1 MDIELRKIVKKQLL
15 WVALVSISMFFAS
28 MLSAFIV
35 EKADVGNWKDFIL
48 PVASFKIE
56 INAETVPIW
65 FGEEYERSF
74 EVGYFLIS
82 TSIIIFSSFLLFFI
96 KPLLKKGKSIFSLV
110 FIVLILGILFTY
122 FQIKGWQE
130 LTNQGV
136 YLTGVGS
143 NVAGS
148 FLYIL
153 TLTHLLHL
161 FGGLIGLCIST
172 IKSKQNLY
180 SINNYLG
187 LELTTIYWH
196 FLTILWIILYSFL
209 KFY

>member
-1 MDIELRKIVKKQLL
+1 MDIALRNTVKKQLL

-35 EKADVGNWKDFIL
+35 EKADVGNWKVFIL
-48 PVASFKIE
+48 PDQ
-56 INAETVPIW
+56 
-65 FGEEYERSF
+65 F
-74 EVGYFLIS
+74 EIS
-82 TSIIIFSSFLLFFI
+82 TAIIILSSFLLFFI
-96 KPLLKKGKSIFSLV
+96 KPLLKREKSIFVLV
-110 FIVLILGILFTY
+110 SVVFTLGILFSY
-122 FQIKGWQE
+122 FQIKGWQQ
-130 LTNQGV
+130 LTNEGV

-161 FGGLIGLCIST
+161 VGGLVGLCIST

-187 LELTTIYWH
+187 LELTSIYWH
-196 FLTILWIILYSFL
+196 FLTILWIILFTFL

>member
-48 PVASFKIE
+48 PVYFTIDWHNESVDI
-56 INAETVPIW
+56 
-65 FGEEYERSF
+65 
-74 EVGYFLIS
+74 GYFLIS
-82 TSIIIFSSFLLFFI
+82 TVIIIISSLLLLFV
-96 KPLLKKGKSIFSLV
+96 KPLLKNGKSIFSLV
-110 FIVLILGILFTY
+110 FIVFILGILFTY
-122 FQIKGWQE
+122 FQIKGWQQ

-161 FGGLIGLCIST
+161 FGGLVGLCIST

-187 LELTTIYWH
+187 LELTSIYWH
-196 FLTILWIILYSFL
+196 FLTILWIILFSFL

>member
-1 MDIELRKIVKKQLL
+1 MDIALRNRVKKQLL

-35 EKADVGNWKDFIL
+35 EKADVGNWKDIVL
-48 PVASFKIE
+48 PVFTINTPEFIKDWYYLSFD
-56 INAETVPIW
+56 
-65 FGEEYERSF
+65 
-74 EVGYFLIS
+74 VGYFLIS
-82 TSIIIFSSFLLFFI
+82 TVIIIISSSLLFFI
-96 KPLLKKGKSIFSLV
+96 KPLLKKGKPIFSLI
-110 FIVLILGILFTY
+110 FIVLILGILFSF
-122 FQIKGWQE
+122 FQITGWKE
-130 LTNQGV
+130 LANQGV
-136 YLTGVGS
+136 YLTGPGS

-153 TLTHLLHL
+153 TFTHLLHL
-161 FGGLIGLCIST
+161 FGGLVGLCIST

-187 LELTTIYWH
+187 LELTSIYWH
-196 FLTILWIILYSFL
+196 FLTILWIILYVFL

>member
-1 MDIELRKIVKKQLL
+1 MDIALRNTVKKQLL
-15 WVALVSISMFFAS
+15 WVALAAISMFFAS

-35 EKADVGNWKDFIL
+35 EKADVGNWKVFIL
-48 PVASFKIE
+48 PDQ
-56 INAETVPIW
+56 
-65 FGEEYERSF
+65 F
-74 EVGYFLIS
+74 EIS
-82 TSIIIFSSFLLFFI
+82 TVIILVSSFLLFFI
-96 KPLLKKGKSIFSLV
+96 KPLLKREKSIFGLV
-110 FIVLILGILFTY
+110 FIVLILGILFSY
-122 FQIKGWQE
+122 FQIKGWQQ
-130 LTNQGV
+130 LTTEGV
-136 YLTGVGS
+136 YLTGAGS

-161 FGGLIGLCIST
+161 FGGLVGLCIST

-187 LELTTIYWH
+187 LELTSIYWH
-196 FLTILWIILYSFL
+196 FLTILWIILFTFL

>member
-1 MDIELRKIVKKQLL
+1 MDIALRNRVKKQLL

-35 EKADVGNWKDFIL
+35 EKADVGNWKDIVL
-48 PVASFKIE
+48 PVFTINTPEFIKDWYYLSFD
-56 INAETVPIW
+56 
-65 FGEEYERSF
+65 
-74 EVGYFLIS
+74 VGYFLIS
-82 TSIIIFSSFLLFFI
+82 TVIIIISSSLLFFI
-96 KPLLKKGKSIFSLV
+96 KPLLKKGKPIFSLI
-110 FIVLILGILFTY
+110 FIVLILGILFSF
-122 FQIKGWQE
+122 FQITGWKE
-130 LTNQGV
+130 LANQGV
-136 YLTGVGS
+136 YLTGPGS

-161 FGGLIGLCIST
+161 FGGLVGLCIST

-187 LELTTIYWH
+187 LELTSIYWH
-196 FLTILWIILYSFL
+196 FLTILWIILYVFL

>member
-1 MDIELRKIVKKQLL
+1 MDIALRNTVKKQLL

-35 EKADVGNWKDFIL
+35 EKADVVNWKVFIL
-48 PVASFKIE
+48 PDQ
-56 INAETVPIW
+56 
-65 FGEEYERSF
+65 F
-74 EVGYFLIS
+74 EIS
-82 TSIIIFSSFLLFFI
+82 TVIILVSSFLLFFI
-96 KPLLKKGKSIFSLV
+96 KPLLKRGKSIFGLV
-110 FIVLILGILFTY
+110 FIVLILGILFSY
-122 FQIKGWQE
+122 FQIKGWQQ
-130 LTNQGV
+130 LTNEGV
-136 YLTGVGS
+136 YLTGIGS

-161 FGGLIGLCIST
+161 VGGLVGLCIST

-187 LELTTIYWH
+187 LELTSIYWH
-196 FLTILWIILYSFL
+196 FLTILWIILFTFL
-209 KFY
+209 NNFNKYTPHF

>member
-1 MDIELRKIVKKQLL
+1 MDIALRNIVKKQLL

-35 EKADVGNWKDFIL
+35 EKADVGNWKVFIL
-48 PVASFKIE
+48 PDQ
-56 INAETVPIW
+56 
-65 FGEEYERSF
+65 F
-74 EVGYFLIS
+74 EIS
-82 TSIIIFSSFLLFFI
+82 TAIILVSSFLLFFI
-96 KPLLKKGKSIFSLV
+96 KPLLKREKSIFGLV
-110 FIVLILGILFTY
+110 FIVLILGVLFSY
-122 FQIKGWQE
+122 FQIKGWQQ
-130 LTNQGV
+130 LTTEGV

-161 FGGLIGLCIST
+161 VGGLVGLCIST

-187 LELTTIYWH
+187 LELTSIYWH
-196 FLTILWIILYSFL
+196 FLTILWIILFTFL

>member
-1 MDIELRKIVKKQLL
+1 MDIALRNRVKKQLL

-35 EKADVGNWKDFIL
+35 EKADVGNWKDIVL
-48 PVASFKIE
+48 PVFTINTPEFIKDWYYLSFD
-56 INAETVPIW
+56 
-65 FGEEYERSF
+65 
-74 EVGYFLIS
+74 VGYFLIS
-82 TSIIIFSSFLLFFI
+82 TVIIIISSSLLFFI
-96 KPLLKKGKSIFSLV
+96 KPLLKKGKPIFSLI
-110 FIVLILGILFTY
+110 FIVLILGILFSF
-122 FQIKGWQE
+122 FQITGWKE

-136 YLTGVGS
+136 YLTGPGS

-153 TLTHLLHL
+153 TFTHLLHL
-161 FGGLIGLCIST
+161 FGGLVGLCIST

-187 LELTTIYWH
+187 LELTSIYWH
-196 FLTILWIILYSFL
+196 FLTILWIILYAFL

>member
-48 PVASFKIE
+48 PVYFTIDWNNESVDI
-56 INAETVPIW
+56 
-65 FGEEYERSF
+65 
-74 EVGYFLIS
+74 GYFLIS
-82 TSIIIFSSFLLFFI
+82 TVIIIISSSLLLFV
-96 KPLLKKGKSIFSLV
+96 KPLLKNGKSIFSLV
-110 FIVLILGILFTY
+110 FIVFILGILFTY

-130 LTNQGV
+130 LTKQGV

-161 FGGLIGLCIST
+161 FGGLVGLCIST

-187 LELTTIYWH
+187 LELTSIYWH
-196 FLTILWIILYSFL
+196 FLTILWIILFSFL

>member
-1 MDIELRKIVKKQLL
+1 MDIALRNRVKKQLL

-48 PVASFKIE
+48 PVSFTIDWNNE
-56 INAETVPIW
+56 SVDI
-65 FGEEYERSF
+65 
-74 EVGYFLIS
+74 GYFLIS
-82 TSIIIFSSFLLFFI
+82 TVIIIISSLLLLFV
-96 KPLLKKGKSIFSLV
+96 KPLLKNGKSIFSLV
-110 FIVLILGILFTY
+110 FIVFILGILFTY

-187 LELTTIYWH
+187 LELTSIYWH
-196 FLTILWIILYSFL
+196 FLTILWIILFTFL

>member
-1 MDIELRKIVKKQLL
+1 MDIVLRNTVKKQLL

-35 EKADVGNWKDFIL
+35 EKADVVNWKVFIL
-48 PVASFKIE
+48 PVFTINTPEFIKDWYYLSFD
-56 INAETVPIW
+56 
-65 FGEEYERSF
+65 
-74 EVGYFLIS
+74 VGYFLIS
-82 TSIIIFSSFLLFFI
+82 TVIIIISSSLLFFI
-96 KPLLKKGKSIFSLV
+96 KPLLKKGKPIFSLI
-110 FIVLILGILFTY
+110 FIVLILGILFSF
-122 FQIKGWQE
+122 FQITGWKE
-130 LTNQGV
+130 LANQGV
-136 YLTGVGS
+136 YLTGPGS

-153 TLTHLLHL
+153 TFTHLLHL
-161 FGGLIGLCIST
+161 FGGLVGLCIST

-187 LELTTIYWH
+187 LELTSIYWH
-196 FLTILWIILYSFL
+196 FLTILWIILYVFL

>member
-1 MDIELRKIVKKQLL
+1 MDIALRNTVKKQLL

-35 EKADVGNWKDFIL
+35 EKADVVNWKVFIL
-48 PVASFKIE
+48 PDQ
-56 INAETVPIW
+56 
-65 FGEEYERSF
+65 F
-74 EVGYFLIS
+74 EIS
-82 TSIIIFSSFLLFFI
+82 TGVIILVSSFLLFFI
-96 KPLLKKGKSIFSLV
+96 KPLLKRGKSIFGLV
-110 FIVLILGILFTY
+110 FIVLILGILFSY
-122 FQIKGWQE
+122 FQIKGWQQ
-130 LTNQGV
+130 LTNEGV
-136 YLTGVGS
+136 YLTGIGS

-161 FGGLIGLCIST
+161 VGGLVGLCIST

-187 LELTTIYWH
+187 LELTSIYWH
-196 FLTILWIILYSFL
+196 FLTILWIILFTFL

>member
-1 MDIELRKIVKKQLL
+1 MDIALRNTVKKQLL

-35 EKADVGNWKDFIL
+35 EKADVGNWKYFIL
-48 PVASFKIE
+48 PVAFTFDLVVASPSSDWVIGGSG
-56 INAETVPIW
+56 I
-65 FGEEYERSF
+65 
-74 EVGYFLIS
+74 VGYFLIS
-82 TSIIIFSSFLLFFI
+82 TVIIILSSFLLFFI
-96 KPLLKKGKSIFSLV
+96 KPLLKKGKSVFSLV
-110 FIVLILGILFTY
+110 FIVLILGILFSY
-122 FQIKGWQE
+122 FQIKGWQQ
-130 LTNQGV
+130 LTIDGV
-136 YLTGVGS
+136 YLTGAGS

-161 FGGLIGLCIST
+161 VGGLVGLCIST

-187 LELTTIYWH
+187 LELISIYWH
-196 FLTILWIILYSFL
+196 FLTILWVILFAFL

>member
-48 PVASFKIE
+48 PVYFTIDWNNESVDI
-56 INAETVPIW
+56 
-65 FGEEYERSF
+65 
-74 EVGYFLIS
+74 GYFLIS
-82 TSIIIFSSFLLFFI
+82 TVIIIISSLLLLFV
-96 KPLLKKGKSIFSLV
+96 KPLLKNGKSIFSLV
-110 FIVLILGILFTY
+110 FIVFILGILFTY

-161 FGGLIGLCIST
+161 FGGLVGLCIST

-187 LELTTIYWH
+187 LELTSIYWH
-196 FLTILWIILYSFL
+196 FLTILWIILFTFL

>member
-1 MDIELRKIVKKQLL
+1 MDIALRNIVKKQLL

-35 EKADVGNWKDFIL
+35 EKADVGNWEDFIL
-48 PVASFKIE
+48 PVAFTFDLVVTSPSSDWV
-56 INAETVPIW
+56 AGGSGV
-65 FGEEYERSF
+65 
-74 EVGYFLIS
+74 VGYFSIS
-82 TSIIIFSSFLLFFI
+82 TVIIILSSFLLFFI
-96 KPLLKKGKSIFSLV
+96 KPLLKKEKSIFSLV
-110 FIVLILGILFTY
+110 FIVLILGILFSY
-122 FQIKGWQE
+122 FQISGWKE

-136 YLTGVGS
+136 YLTGPGS

-161 FGGLIGLCIST
+161 FGGLVGLCIST

-187 LELTTIYWH
+187 LELTSIYWH
-196 FLTILWIILYSFL
+196 FLTVLWIILYAFL

>member
-48 PVASFKIE
+48 PVYFTIDWNNESVDI
-56 INAETVPIW
+56 
-65 FGEEYERSF
+65 
-74 EVGYFLIS
+74 GYFLIS
-82 TSIIIFSSFLLFFI
+82 TVIIIISSLLLLFV
-96 KPLLKKGKSIFSLV
+96 KPLLKNGKSIFSLV
-110 FIVLILGILFTY
+110 FIVFILGILFTY

-130 LTNQGV
+130 LTKQGV
-136 YLTGVGS
+136 YLTGIGS

-161 FGGLIGLCIST
+161 FGGLVGLCIST

-196 FLTILWIILYSFL
+196 FLTILWIILFTFL

>member
-1 MDIELRKIVKKQLL
+1 MDIALRNRVKKQLL

-35 EKADVGNWKDFIL
+35 EKGDVDNWKNFIL
-48 PVASFKIE
+48 P
-56 INAETVPIW
+56 N
-65 FGEEYERSF
+65 
-74 EVGYFLIS
+74 YFVIS
-82 TSIIIFSSFLLFFI
+82 TGIIILSSLLLFFI
-96 KPLLKKGKSIFSLV
+96 KSTLKKGKSIFGLV
-110 FIVLILGILFTY
+110 FMVLILGLLFSF
-122 FQIKGWQE
+122 FQIKGWEQ
-130 LTNQGV
+130 LTSQGI
-136 YLTGVGS
+136 YLTGIGS

-161 FGGLIGLCIST
+161 VGGLVGLCIST

-187 LELTTIYWH
+187 LELTSIYWH
-196 FLTILWIILYSFL
+196 FLTILWIILFTFL

>member
-48 PVASFKIE
+48 PVYFTIDWNNESVDI
-56 INAETVPIW
+56 
-65 FGEEYERSF
+65 
-74 EVGYFLIS
+74 GYFLIS
-82 TSIIIFSSFLLFFI
+82 TVIIIISSLLLLFV
-96 KPLLKKGKSIFSLV
+96 KPLLKNGKSIFSLV
-110 FIVLILGILFTY
+110 FIVFILGILFTY

-130 LTNQGV
+130 LTKQGV

-161 FGGLIGLCIST
+161 FGGLVGLCIST

-196 FLTILWIILYSFL
+196 FLTILWIILFSFL

>member
-1 MDIELRKIVKKQLL
+1 MDIALRNTVKKQLL

-35 EKADVGNWKDFIL
+35 EKADVVNWKVFIL
-48 PVASFKIE
+48 PDQ
-56 INAETVPIW
+56 
-65 FGEEYERSF
+65 F
-74 EVGYFLIS
+74 EIS
-82 TSIIIFSSFLLFFI
+82 TVIILVSSFLLFFI
-96 KPLLKKGKSIFSLV
+96 KPLLKREKSIFGLV
-110 FIVLILGILFTY
+110 LIVLILGILFSY
-122 FQIKGWQE
+122 FQIKGWHQ
-130 LTNQGV
+130 LTTEGV
-136 YLTGVGS
+136 YLTGAGS

-161 FGGLIGLCIST
+161 FGGLVGLCIST

-187 LELTTIYWH
+187 LELTSIYWH
-196 FLTILWIILYSFL
+196 FLTILWIILFTFL

>member
-1 MDIELRKIVKKQLL
+1 MDIALRNTVKKQLL

-35 EKADVGNWKDFIL
+35 EKADVGNWKVFIL
-48 PVASFKIE
+48 PDQ
-56 INAETVPIW
+56 
-65 FGEEYERSF
+65 F
-74 EVGYFLIS
+74 EIS
-82 TSIIIFSSFLLFFI
+82 TAIIILSSFLLFFI
-96 KPLLKKGKSIFSLV
+96 KPLLKREKSIFGLV
-110 FIVLILGILFTY
+110 FIVLILGILFSY
-122 FQIKGWQE
+122 FQIKGWQQ
-130 LTNQGV
+130 LTTEGV

-161 FGGLIGLCIST
+161 VGGLVGLCIST

-187 LELTTIYWH
+187 LELTSIYWH
-196 FLTILWIILYSFL
+196 FLTILWIILFTFL

>member
-1 MDIELRKIVKKQLL
+1 MDIVLRNTVKKQLL

-35 EKADVGNWKDFIL
+35 EKGDVDNWQDIVL
-48 PVASFKIE
+48 PVFFIINSPEFINNLIGSNFSFV
-56 INAETVPIW
+56 VPI
-65 FGEEYERSF
+65 F
-74 EVGYFLIS
+74 ETSTAIIILSSSLLFLI
-82 TSIIIFSSFLLFFI
+82 
-96 KPLLKKGKSIFSLV
+96 KPRLIKGKSIFSLV
-110 FIVLILGILFTY
+110 FFVFALGILFSY
-122 FQIKGWQE
+122 FQIKGWKE

-136 YLTGVGS
+136 YLTGEGS

-161 FGGLIGLCIST
+161 VGGLVGLCIGT

-187 LELTTIYWH
+187 LELTSIYWH
-196 FLTILWIILYSFL
+196 FLTVLWIILFAFL

>member
-1 MDIELRKIVKKQLL
+1 MDIALRNIVKKQLL

-48 PVASFKIE
+48 PVYFTIDWNNESVDI
-56 INAETVPIW
+56 
-65 FGEEYERSF
+65 
-74 EVGYFLIS
+74 GYFLIS
-82 TSIIIFSSFLLFFI
+82 TVIIIISSSLLLFV
-96 KPLLKKGKSIFSLV
+96 KPLLKNGKSIFSLV
-110 FIVLILGILFTY
+110 FIVFILGILFTY

-161 FGGLIGLCIST
+161 FGGLVGLCIST

-187 LELTTIYWH
+187 LELTSIYWH
-196 FLTILWIILYSFL
+196 FLTILWIILFTFL

>member
-1 MDIELRKIVKKQLL
+1 MDIALRNRVKKQLL

-35 EKADVGNWKDFIL
+35 EKADVGNWKDIVL
-48 PVASFKIE
+48 PVFTINTPEFIKDWYYLSFD
-56 INAETVPIW
+56 
-65 FGEEYERSF
+65 
-74 EVGYFLIS
+74 VGYFLIS
-82 TSIIIFSSFLLFFI
+82 TVIIIISSSLLFFI
-96 KPLLKKGKSIFSLV
+96 KPLLKKGKPIFSLI
-110 FIVLILGILFTY
+110 FIVLILGILFSF
-122 FQIKGWQE
+122 FQITGWKE
-130 LTNQGV
+130 LANQGV
-136 YLTGVGS
+136 YLTGPGS

-153 TLTHLLHL
+153 TFTHLLHL
-161 FGGLIGLCIST
+161 FGGLVGLCIST

-187 LELTTIYWH
+187 LELTSIYWH
-196 FLTILWIILYSFL
+196 FLTILWIILYAFL

>member
-1 MDIELRKIVKKQLL
+1 MDIALRNRVKKQLL

-48 PVASFKIE
+48 PVSFTIDWNNE
-56 INAETVPIW
+56 SVDI
-65 FGEEYERSF
+65 
-74 EVGYFLIS
+74 GYFLIS
-82 TSIIIFSSFLLFFI
+82 TVIIIISSLLLLFV
-96 KPLLKKGKSIFSLV
+96 KPLLKNGKSIFSLV
-110 FIVLILGILFTY
+110 FIVFILGILFTY

-161 FGGLIGLCIST
+161 FGGLVGLCIST

-187 LELTTIYWH
+187 LELTSIYWH
-196 FLTILWIILYSFL
+196 FLTILWIILFTFL

>member
-1 MDIELRKIVKKQLL
+1 MDIALRNRVKKQLL

-48 PVASFKIE
+48 PVAFTFDLVVASPSSDWVVGGSGI
-56 INAETVPIW
+56 
-65 FGEEYERSF
+65 
-74 EVGYFLIS
+74 VGYFLIS
-82 TSIIIFSSFLLFFI
+82 TAIIIISSFLLFFI
-96 KPLLKKGKSIFSLV
+96 KPLLKKGKSVFSLV
-110 FIVLILGILFTY
+110 FIVFILGILFTY

-161 FGGLIGLCIST
+161 FGGLVGLCIST

>member
-48 PVASFKIE
+48 PVYFTIDWHNESVDI
-56 INAETVPIW
+56 
-65 FGEEYERSF
+65 
-74 EVGYFLIS
+74 GYFLIS
-82 TSIIIFSSFLLFFI
+82 TVIIIISSLLLLFV
-96 KPLLKKGKSIFSLV
+96 KPLLKNGKSIFSLV
-110 FIVLILGILFTY
+110 FIVFILGILFTY
-122 FQIKGWQE
+122 FQIKGWQQ

-161 FGGLIGLCIST
+161 FGGLVGLCIST

-196 FLTILWIILYSFL
+196 FLTILWIILFSFL

>member
-48 PVASFKIE
+48 PVYFTIDWHNESVDI
-56 INAETVPIW
+56 
-65 FGEEYERSF
+65 
-74 EVGYFLIS
+74 GYFLIS
-82 TSIIIFSSFLLFFI
+82 TVIIIISSLLLLFV
-96 KPLLKKGKSIFSLV
+96 KPLLKNGKSIFSLV
-110 FIVLILGILFTY
+110 FIVFILGILFTY
-122 FQIKGWQE
+122 FQIKGWQQ

-161 FGGLIGLCIST
+161 FGGLVGLCIST

-187 LELTTIYWH
+187 LELTSIYWH
-196 FLTILWIILYSFL
+196 FLTILWIILFTFL

>member
-48 PVASFKIE
+48 PVYFTIDWNNESVDI
-56 INAETVPIW
+56 
-65 FGEEYERSF
+65 
-74 EVGYFLIS
+74 GYFLIS
-82 TSIIIFSSFLLFFI
+82 TVIIIISSSLLLFV
-96 KPLLKKGKSIFSLV
+96 KPLLKNGKSIFSLV
-110 FIVLILGILFTY
+110 FIVFILGILFTY
-122 FQIKGWQE
+122 FQIKGWQQ

-161 FGGLIGLCIST
+161 FGGLVGLCIST

-196 FLTILWIILYSFL
+196 FLTILWIILFSFL

>member
-1 MDIELRKIVKKQLL
+1 MDIALRNTVKKQLL

-35 EKADVGNWKDFIL
+35 EKGDVDNWKNFIL
-48 PVASFKIE
+48 P
-56 INAETVPIW
+56 N
-65 FGEEYERSF
+65 
-74 EVGYFLIS
+74 YFVIS
-82 TSIIIFSSFLLFFI
+82 TGLIILSSLLLFFI
-96 KPLLKKGKSIFSLV
+96 KPALKKGKSIFGLV
-110 FIVLILGILFTY
+110 FMVLILGLLFSF
-122 FQIKGWQE
+122 FQIKGWEQ
-130 LTNQGV
+130 LTNQGI
-136 YLTGVGS
+136 YLTGIGS

-148 FLYIL
+148 FLYVL

-161 FGGLIGLCIST
+161 LGGLVGLCIGT

-187 LELTTIYWH
+187 LELTSIYWH
-196 FLTILWIILYSFL
+196 FLTILWIILFTFL

>member
-1 MDIELRKIVKKQLL
+1 MDIALRNIVKKQLL
-15 WVALVSISMFFAS
+15 WISLAAISMFFAS

-35 EKADVGNWKDFIL
+35 EKADVGNWQEISL
-48 PVASFKIE
+48 PVFTLDWYYVSFD
-56 INAETVPIW
+56 
-65 FGEEYERSF
+65 
-74 EVGYFLIS
+74 VGYFVIS
-82 TSIIIFSSFLLFFI
+82 TAIIILSSLLLLLI
-96 KPLLKKGKSIFSLV
+96 KPQLKKGNSIFSLV
-110 FIVLILGILFTY
+110 FIVFILGILFSY
-122 FQIKGWQE
+122 FQIKGWEE

-136 YLTGVGS
+136 YLTGAGS

-161 FGGLIGLCIST
+161 VGGLVGLCIST

-180 SINNYLG
+180 SIDNYLG
-187 LELTTIYWH
+187 LELTSIYWH
-196 FLTILWIILYSFL
+196 FLTVLWIILFCFL